1 MNIDFS
7 KADRDGREAISEP
20 ILDPEHET
28 PATVFQSR
36 FFRPSS
42 GSLGVGRGWLKRSH
56 NVRRDLEGPQTCVM
70 VVDLAIE
77 DDLVRLIAR

>member
-1 MNIDFS
+1 MPIMGIGQAMVDIVLGTGQFEGMAAEGPYSRAAFS
-7 KADRDGREAISEP
+7 R
-20 ILDPEHET
+20 L
-28 PATVFQSR
+28 
-36 FFRPSS
+36 SS